1 MLIKGFSIF
10 MSGGHF
16 IERIGVILAISV
28 EGHPWNISVKL
39 F

>member
-1 MLIKGFSIF
+1 MLIEVFSILI
-10 MSGGHF
+10 SGGNF
-16 IERIGVILAISV
+16 VEGWRAILAMSV